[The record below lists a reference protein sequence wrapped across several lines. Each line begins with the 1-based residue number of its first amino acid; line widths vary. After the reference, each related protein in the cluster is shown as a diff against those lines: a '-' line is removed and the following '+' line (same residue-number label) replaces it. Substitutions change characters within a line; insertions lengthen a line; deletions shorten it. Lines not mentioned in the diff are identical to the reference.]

1 MLKSRK
7 EDLQENEE
15 WKMKKIRNK
24 KGSMK
29 EKRVTK
35 NEKESRE
42 EKVQNKEL
50 QRERKKEKIKSG
62 QSNKS

>member
-15 WKMKKIRNK
+15 WKIKKIRNK
-24 KGSMK
+24 KGSLK